1 MKKQNEQ
8 TPVRYRRHDGGH
20 VSDFYFERSLDL
32 IFSPGTFTVEI
43 VHTCVDVGLPIVF
56 CGDEHYIVG
65 TLIVTDSGTSL
76 PMQTN
81 RTTGQIL
88 SITSCES
95 RDTKLYTRTFANG
108 MWSEWRSLAYTGM
121 YDSIDST
128 DELLS
133 TVEGLVAETKVLR
146 TGLSTEV
153 SRSTRATDENCKAI
167 ADIKLRTLDKK
178 LPLTEIGYYASNGL
192 DKGNGEK
199 AKNTGLVA
207 FRGYEKLVCLNDL
220 AGDAYAVAFFDAG
233 GNLLKDIS
241 IKAGTA
247 GWLTRNIDLTNEEYA
262 AAEYLAVSCYDATGT
277 FAQFD
282 AVLTNPESIE
292 QRLSQVEAKTDF
304 ELEDII
310 EKQAPL
316 TETGFYDLRGNKNN
330 ASNSMNTGIVP
341 VNGYKRLE
349 YRTNLAADAAAVL
362 FYDTTKMLITALSV
376 HGTSGFETK
385 ILDLTEEKYA
395 NIGYVRVSCYD
406 GTGSF
411 AKFDARLYNDNT
423 LEYRISSVE
432 RLKEI
437 MPSND
442 RPLNILIFGD
452 SITDSTTISVNGQQ
466 QTTSYKPLENG
477 GYITDESGA
486 TVRFSMWP
494 HLITKY
500 ISCFDVRNYAKAG
513 ASYREISRSTGNER
527 QNLSYQIQLALNDKS
542 NPNGVFPTAGEYIP
556 DIVIFALGT
565 NDGTPTGSYDE
576 TMSKTIMSAD
586 GESFDV
592 DATLA
597 NLDITITCDAIRY
610 AFLKIKQAFPQSLCL
625 CVLPIQRADS
635 EQPRINEVL
644 ERMARRYSIK
654 VIDGAAELG
663 IVRDLEVSSGK
674 GACLKDGLHPN
685 DKGHKLFTRMVVNAI
700 KNNWIEL

>member
-1 MKKQNEQ
+1 MIMTKIKTLKDKGEVFYPQTHINAVVDDNGNTVNELVDNVDKKIPTKVSQLENDKNYALATSVQVNTIAINNEV
-8 TPVRYRRHDGGH
+8 VRATQAEQVLSERIDNIPLATTENDGLMSAEDKIMLNASIKNVDVAPGTDD
-20 VSDFYFERSLDL
+20 VELDL
-32 IFSPGTFTVEI
+32 EDNTDKITHVVFPAATTESAGVMSAEDKRQISRINAEI
-43 VHTCVDVGLPIVF
+43 
-56 CGDEHYIVG
+56 
-65 TLIVTDSGTSL
+65 
-76 PMQTN
+76 
-81 RTTGQIL
+81 
-88 SITSCES
+88 
-95 RDTKLYTRTFANG
+95 
-108 MWSEWRSLAYTGM
+108 
-121 YDSIDST
+121 
-128 DELLS
+128 
-133 TVEGLVAETKVLR
+133 
-146 TGLSTEV
+146 
-153 SRSTRATDENCKAI
+153 
-167 ADIKLRTLDKK
+167 LDKK
-178 LPLTEIGYYASNGL
+178 LHLQEAGYYESYGYVSTIN
-192 DKGNGEK
+192 
-199 AKNTGLVA
+199 AKNTGLVY
-207 FRGYEKLVCLNDL
+207 FKEYSSVICTSNL
-220 AGDAYAVAFFDAG
+220 ASDALLVAFFDADCK
-233 GNLLKDIS
+233 LLKDIS
-241 IKAGTA
+241 VKAGTA
-247 GWLTRNIDLTNEEYA
+247 GWKTDVIDLTEDKYEN
-262 AAEYLAVSCYDATGT
+262 AEYLAVSCYDATGT

-316 TETGFYDLRGNKNN
+316 TETGFYDLRGNKTNTSN
-330 ASNSMNTGIVP
+330 AMNTGIVP

-362 FYDTTKMLITALSV
+362 FYDTSKMLITALSV

-395 NIGYVRVSCYD
+395 NIGYIRVSCYD

-411 AKFDARLYNDNT
+411 AQFDARLYNDNT

-500 ISCFDVRNYAKAG
+500 ISCFDVRNYAKSG
-513 ASYREISRSTGNER
+513 ASYTEKAREAGNER

-565 NDGTPTGSYDE
+565 NDATPTGSYDE
-576 TMSKTIMSAD
+576 AMSKTVMSAD
-586 GESFDV
+586 GKSFDV

-597 NLDITITCDAIRY
+597 NLDITTTCDAIRY
-610 AFLKIKQAFPQSLCL
+610 AFLKIKQAFPLSLCL

-635 EQPRINEVL
+635 ERPNINEVL

-663 IVRDLEVSSGK
+663 IVRDLEVSNGS

-685 DKGHKLFTRMVVNAI
+685 DKGHKLYARMMVNAI
-700 KNNWIEL
+700 KNNYIDMSLMD